1 MSSYVSTRRRLGAG
15 LLAATTATAL
25 VLVFGGATADA
36 AIVPTVPLGTA
47 ASYSVLAGST
57 VTNTGN
63 SVLNRSLGLSPG
75 LDAAITGFPPG
86 LINGERTR
94 CGRGRPEG
102 RPRQR
107 VQQRRRSAHRL
118 HRDC

>member
-1 MSSYVSTRRRLGAG
+1 MSSYVSARRRLGAG

-25 VLVFGGATADA
+25 ALVYGGATADA

-75 LDAAITGFPPG
+75 STPRSPASRPASSTA
-86 LINGERTR
+86 NGTR
-94 CGRGRPEG
+94 V
-102 RPRQR
+102 RPRPAQG
-107 VQQRRRSAHRL
+107 
-118 HRDC
+118 